1 MTIEDIERIQNIISK
16 AETQK
21 ARSEGVIEKIKSE
34 WKEKYGTDDLSEI
47 KKKLSEM
54 ESEIKTTSERKE
66 SLFQK
71 LLDSNDWEKLEE
83 ELDV

>member
-1 MTIEDIERIQNIISK
+1 MTIEDIGRIQNIISK